1 MATYKIAG
9 DGRPYLIHGYPVL
22 DKRGQDD
29 FRFSRYQVNRGAERL
44 FEQAGFEDG
53 DKVSEATFYALL
65 LDGDLYN
72 DARPDGIEISS
83 VPDKILAFAEQEI
96 RPIQKDLTI
105 FARALYLLDVFEMLM
120 PQFKNVLD
128 ALSLASWLCIF
139 RHWDRHSSKSLKRGS
154 RDKEMGTA
162 WFFNRCKA
170 SLDIFWLRDESL

>member
-1 MATYKIAG
+1 MAE

-22 DKRGQDD
+22 DKLGQDD
-29 FRFSRYQVNRGAERL
+29 FRFSTYQVNRGAERL

>member
-1 MATYKIAG
+1 MARYKIAR
-9 DGRPYLIHGYPVL
+9 DGHPYLTQGYAVL
-22 DKRGQDD
+22 DQRGEDD
-29 FRFSRYQVNRGAERL
+29 VRFSTYQVNPGAERL

-53 DKVSEATFYALL
+53 DKVSEETFYALL

-83 VPDKILAFAEQEI
+83 VPNKILAFAEQEI

-105 FARALYLLDVFEMLM
+105 FVRAVYLLDVFEMLF

-139 RHWDRHSSKSLKRGS
+139 RHWDRHSSELKNS
-154 RDKEMGTA
+154 
-162 WFFNRCKA
+162 
-170 SLDIFWLRDESL
+170 S

>member
-1 MATYKIAG
+1 VARYKIAR
-9 DGRPYLIHGYPVL
+9 DGHPYLTQGYAVL
-22 DKRGQDD
+22 DQRGEDD
-29 FRFSRYQVNRGAERL
+29 VRFSTYQVNPGAERL

-53 DKVSEATFYALL
+53 DKVSEETFYALL

-83 VPDKILAFAEQEI
+83 VPNKILAFAEQEI

-105 FARALYLLDVFEMLM
+105 FVRAVYLLDVFEMLM

-139 RHWDRHSSKSLKRGS
+139 RHWDRHSSELKNS
-154 RDKEMGTA
+154 
-162 WFFNRCKA
+162 
-170 SLDIFWLRDESL
+170 S

>member
-1 MATYKIAG
+1 VARYKIAR
-9 DGRPYLIHGYPVL
+9 DGHPYLTQGYPVL
-22 DKRGQDD
+22 DQRGEDD
-29 FRFSRYQVNRGAERL
+29 VRFSTYQVNPGAERL

-53 DKVSEATFYALL
+53 DKVSEETFYALL

-83 VPDKILAFAEQEI
+83 VPNKILAFAEQEI

-105 FARALYLLDVFEMLM
+105 FVRAVYLLDVFEMLM

-139 RHWDRHSSKSLKRGS
+139 RHWDRHSKELKNS
-154 RDKEMGTA
+154 
-162 WFFNRCKA
+162 
-170 SLDIFWLRDESL
+170 S